1 MHCVPCDD
9 KFLIGG
15 DEGDL
20 YLRVRERDDGILA
33 ESLVGFVVELESE
46 IGEVLADTAA
56 ETVVVLADTACEDDK
71 VDAVHLSHEL
81 ADILYDI
88 ESKFLEDKL

>member
-9 KFLIGG
+9 EFLIGG

-20 YLRVRERDDGILA
+20 NLRVRERDDGILA

-56 ETVVVLADTACEDDK
+56 ETVVVLADTAREDDE

-81 ADILYDI
+81 
-88 ESKFLEDKL
+88 